1 MDQKLL
7 VSEVED
13 NQFNVYGTN
22 CKFYWVVFGKRN
34 DIIVEPLKSDVNV
47 KGNGPYKW
55 I

>member
-1 MDQKLL
+1 MNQLV

-13 NQFNVYGTN
+13 NSFNVYGDN
-22 CKFYWVVFGKRN
+22 GSFYWLVHASREN
-34 DIIVEPLKSDVNV
+34 INVEPYKNDVNV